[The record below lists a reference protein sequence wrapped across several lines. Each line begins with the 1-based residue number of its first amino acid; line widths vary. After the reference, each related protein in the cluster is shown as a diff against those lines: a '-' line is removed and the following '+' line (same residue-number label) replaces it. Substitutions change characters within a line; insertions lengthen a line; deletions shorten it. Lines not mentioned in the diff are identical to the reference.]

1 MEHNATFD
9 KLDSC
14 KESLNETKV
23 KMNKVVNILL
33 GRNCEE
39 GVASKGA
46 YCFTIANNV

>member
-1 MEHNATFD
+1 MQLCVNPIRV
-9 KLDSC
+9 KGSR
-14 KESLNETKV
+14 NETKV

-46 YCFTIANNV
+46 DCFTIANNV